1 MRHDFITVRNEYF
14 DDMRGQ
20 RTGAR
25 TSYVESGLSWNHWV
39 GSSVVF
45 RPELRWEH
53 AFDARA
59 YDGGTR
65 RSQFMLAADAIF
77 FF

>member
-1 MRHDFITVRNEYF
+1 MRNEYF

-20 RTGAR
+20 GTGFKAKY
-25 TSYVESGLSWNHWV
+25 SEHGLSWNHWI
-39 GSSVVF
+39 GTSVVF

-53 AFDARA
+53 SYNALS

-65 RSQFMLAADAIF
+65 HSQFMFAGDMIF